1 MDWKTINK
9 ADSVAYIA
17 LAVLGYAIPNIAYR
31 IFLLDFTAELA
42 NSVEVDL
49 VRAESTILLFLA
61 LCFFLLGNTKEGLT
75 ELNKVRY
82 LSAVVMLVTA
92 TITSFTAF
100 YIFDSGDLDTNIIR
114 IIFIGLAALTVPH
127 MILVDGFFRNK

>member
-17 LAVLGYAIPNIAYR
+17 LAVVGFAIPNIAYR
-31 IFLLDFTAELA
+31 VFLIDFSAELA
-42 NSVEVDL
+42 NSVEIDL
-49 VRAESTILLFLA
+49 VRAESTILLFLS

-82 LSAVVMLVTA
+82 IAAVVMLVTG
-92 TITSFTAF
+92 TLTTFTAF
-100 YIFDSGDLDTNIIR
+100 YVF
-114 IIFIGLAALTVPH
+114 AVWE
-127 MILVDGFFRNK
+127 GFLGFYLNKQIK

>member
-31 IFLLDFTAELA
+31 VFLLDFTAELA

-82 LSAVVMLVTA
+82 LSAVVMLVTG

-100 YIFDSGDLDTNIIR
+100 YIF
-114 IIFIGLAALTVPH
+114 AVWE
-127 MILVDGFFRNK
+127 GFLGFYLNKQLNK

>member
-31 IFLLDFTAELA
+31 VFLLDFTAELA

-61 LCFFLLGNTKEGLT
+61 LCFFNSSRIVSVITPEINGL
-75 ELNKVRY
+75 
-82 LSAVVMLVTA
+82 
-92 TITSFTAF
+92 I
-100 YIFDSGDLDTNIIR
+100 
-114 IIFIGLAALTVPH
+114 
-127 MILVDGFFRNK
+127 

>member
-17 LAVLGYAIPNIAYR
+17 LAVAGLAIPNIAYR
-31 IFLLDFTAELA
+31 VFLIDFSAELA
-42 NSVEVDL
+42 NSVEIDL
-49 VRAESTILLFLA
+49 VRAESTILLFLS

-82 LSAVVMLVTA
+82 IAAVVMLVTGTLTA
-92 TITSFTAF
+92 FTAF
-100 YIFDSGDLDTNIIR
+100 YIF
-114 IIFIGLAALTVPH
+114 AVWE
-127 MILVDGFFRNK
+127 GFLGFYLNKQIK

>member
-61 LCFFLLGNTKEGLT
+61 LCFFLLGNTKEDLT

-100 YIFDSGDLDTNIIR
+100 YIF
-114 IIFIGLAALTVPH
+114 AVWE
-127 MILVDGFFRNK
+127 GFLGYYLNKQLNK

>member
-17 LAVLGYAIPNIAYR
+17 LAILGYAIPNISYR
-31 IFLLDFTAELA
+31 VFLLDFSAELSS
-42 NSVEVDL
+42 SVAIDL

-61 LCFFLLGNTKEGLT
+61 TCFFLLGNTKEGLT

-82 LSAVVMLVTA
+82 LAAVVMLVTG
-92 TITSFTAF
+92 TITSFIAF
-100 YIFDSGDLDTNIIR
+100 YVF
-114 IIFIGLAALTVPH
+114 AVWE
-127 MILVDGFFRNK
+127 GFLGYYLNKQLNKT

>member
-31 IFLLDFTAELA
+31 VFLLDFTAELA

-49 VRAESTILLFLA
+49 
-61 LCFFLLGNTKEGLT
+61 
-75 ELNKVRY
+75 
-82 LSAVVMLVTA
+82 
-92 TITSFTAF
+92 
-100 YIFDSGDLDTNIIR
+100 
-114 IIFIGLAALTVPH
+114 
-127 MILVDGFFRNK
+127 